1 MKYISNSNTAIFTEM
16 VLTGKTRAEIKKA
29 DLKQANTSKVLL
41 SNDKV
46 DELAYKWG
54 AKFSRGTK

>member
-1 MKYISNSNTAIFTEM
+1 MKYISNSNAEIVAEM
-16 VLTGKTRAEIKKA
+16 VLGGKTKAQIKAE
-29 DLKQANTSKVLL
+29 DLKRANTFKVLL

-46 DELAYKWG
+46 DELAYRWG

>member
-1 MKYISNSNTAIFTEM
+1 MKYISNSNAEIVAEM
-16 VLTGKTRAEIKKA
+16 VLNGKTRVEIKKA
-29 DLKQANTSKVLL
+29 DLKRANESKVLL